1 MEPALQPSAYE
12 EPCVYERFP
21 GAATTP
27 LAPAYR
33 PRQPHASVLHRV
45 VRENLLTFLEQGT
58 LHCTVRAVRAIH
70 STSKTSCA
78 ATSLAPRRR
87 WASPASSARRV
98 ATSACC
104 PSRARTAVSVRRARA
119 GA

>member
-1 MEPALQPSAYE
+1 VSLLARLWLIRGGVEPVIQPSAYE

-45 VRENLLTFLEQGT
+45 VRENLLTFLEQGA
-58 LHCTVRAVRAIH
+58 LHSASGEGYPVYVENELGADP
-70 STSKTSCA
+70 TS
-78 ATSLAPRRR
+78 
-87 WASPASSARRV
+87 
-98 ATSACC
+98 
-104 PSRARTAVSVRRARA
+104 
-119 GA
+119 